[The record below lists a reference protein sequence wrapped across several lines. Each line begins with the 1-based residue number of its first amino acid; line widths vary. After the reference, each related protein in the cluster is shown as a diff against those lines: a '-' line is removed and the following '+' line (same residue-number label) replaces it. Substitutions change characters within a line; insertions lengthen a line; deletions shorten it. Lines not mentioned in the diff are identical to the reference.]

1 MEEGSDFQGQID
13 ALSKRVESHAQ
24 RVDALEEAARM
35 DRELIA
41 ELQADGVISREH
53 VAHLEM
59 ALRSSRTIGA
69 AIGMLMQSRD
79 VDEGEA
85 FELLRAA
92 SQRANL
98 KIRQIAEAMVT
109 EREPA
114 VLCSHGPGPDRL
126 GPV

>member
-24 RVDALEEAARM
+24 RVDALEETARI

-41 ELQADGVISREH
+41 ELQADGVLSREH
-53 VAHLEM
+53 VEHLEM

-69 AIGMLMQSRD
+69 ASGMLMQSRD

-98 KIRQIAEAMVT
+98 KIRQIAEAMVSK
-109 EREPA
+109 REPA
-114 VLCSHGPGPDRL
+114 VS
-126 GPV
+126 